1 MEGLTITRHEDGKRG
16 EYRAHVPGSEET
28 GKLTWVEQNGAR
40 LADHTLVPRALEGKG
55 IAAQLVARMVAD
67 ARSEGFKIRPA
78 CSYVV
83 AAFQRH
89 PDWADVQA

>member
-1 MEGLTITRHEDGKRG
+1 MEGLTITRHEDGNRG
-16 EYRAHVPGSEET
+16 EYRAHVPGNDEV
-28 GKLTWVEQNGAR
+28 GRLTWVEQGDAR